1 MIDAIGR
8 LQNAVFALRKAER
21 ELGLAKGS
29 TPQKWQAAFDNV
41 ATTDKVYRAALEDV
55 KIFTCSAGG
64 IDAITNFPCRHL
76 TR

>member
-1 MIDAIGR
+1 MINAISG

-41 ATTDKVYRAALEDV
+41 AILDKDYRAALEYV
-55 KIFTCSAGG
+55 KIFMCSAAT
-64 IDAITNFPCRHL
+64 IDATLPVPCRHL
-76 TR
+76 VR